1 MGDDGIVSLV
11 FKVRDDLSLIGNVS
25 FFSRGFVYMKESE
38 SIADFLAF
46 VGAASLYS
54 NYLRRNPK
62 ATKNQLHNFI
72 VFEMSNFISQLT
84 DRKPIILPSILICE

>member
-38 SIADFLAF
+38 KLITNIRKK
-46 VGAASLYS
+46 AASLYS
-54 NYLRRNPK
+54 NYLKRNPK